1 MPYTPTNWAKGD
13 IITAE
18 RLNKIEQGI
27 QSASSGESN
36 ILVVNCNY
44 DTTWEDYLYLD
55 QTLGNIYAAVIAGNR
70 VVINW
75 RDSNNVIIQSL
86 LVTCVSDI
94 DRLADTT
101 VEKYIE
107 CWDGYAFI
115 QTDPSA
121 YPVRDSYWG
130 Q

>member
-44 DTTWEDYLYLD
+44 DTTWDDYLYLD

-75 RDSNNVIIQSL
+75 RNWNNVIVQSL
-86 LVTCVSDI
+86 MVVCINNVNL
-94 DRLADTT
+94 LADTT
-101 VEKYIE
+101 VEKIVE
-107 CWDGYAFI
+107 TKDGYYFV
-115 QTDPSA
+115 QTDPAA
-121 YPVRDSYWG
+121 YPVISNYWG